1 MKPFLHARSSVKQF
15 GGQPED
21 YQDIHDFIDSSKA
34 HHPDVRHRALFHSS
48 LGCYLVEQIFGITRF
63 NSDGREY
70 STRDIAEHHI
80 IEDLGK
86 IPTVSD
92 YLNEMTIQK
101 WMSARESKIRK
112 LEYKKEN
119 VD

>member
-1 MKPFLHARSSVKQF
+1 MKPYLHARSSVKKY
-15 GGQPED
+15 GGVVED
-21 YQDIHDFIDSSKA
+21 YADIHNFIDSSKA
-34 HHPDVRHRALFHSS
+34 HHPDIRHRALFHSS
-48 LGCYLVEQIFGITRF
+48 LGCYLVEQIFGMTRT

-70 STRDIAEHHI
+70 SPRDCAEHHI

-92 YLNEMTIQK
+92 YLNEMTVQT
-101 WMSARESKIRK
+101 WMSGNMTRRNTPFG
-112 LEYKKEN
+112 N

>member
-1 MKPFLHARSSVKQF
+1 MKPFLHAKASAKKF
-15 GGQPED
+15 GGEWQE
-21 YQDIHDFIDSSKA
+21 YIDIHNFIDSSKA
-34 HHPDVRHRALFHSS
+34 HHPDIRHRALFHSS
-48 LGCYLVEQIFGITRF
+48 LGCYLVEQIFGVTRT
-63 NSDGREY
+63 NSIGKDY
-70 STRDIAEHHI
+70 SPRDCAEMHI

-101 WMSARESKIRK
+101 WMSGRESKIRK